1 MSQTQ
6 LYERMLEDIQS
17 VAMTLEDDLVSVGFV
32 SGIGSASATLVIYEV
47 KRILTKPTDS
57 K

>member
-17 VAMTLEDDLVSVGFV
+17 VAMTLEDDQVL
-32 SGIGSASATLVIYEV
+32 TLFEEFKTVLIRMGLLDPYE
-47 KRILTKPTDS
+47 KS
-57 K
+57 